1 MRIAYGEAG
10 ADGRSDLVLQRL
22 ARQWLGAHTHQAH
35 AGDRQELEI
44 GGGHRA
50 LEKLMPEDERIGRL
64 REIDGRIEGAFM
76 FAPGFGLWMLEMNFF
91 RRPGGPAAF
100 TNDIEEHAKR
110 EFGILA
116 ARQDIRHADLIFEAD
131 AATAG
136 FGDRHM
142 GRLLM
147 QAEQADEILERRT
160 QSRGGDGGIA
170 DETQIARLETVAEPQ
185 AEIRIARIA
194 RGFLEQRAKSG
205 EFEAE

>member
-1 MRIAYGEAG
+1 
-10 ADGRSDLVLQRL
+10 
-22 ARQWLGAHTHQAH
+22 
-35 AGDRQELEI
+35 
-44 GGGHRA
+44 
-50 LEKLMPEDERIGRL
+50 
-64 REIDGRIEGAFM
+64 
-76 FAPGFGLWMLEMNFF
+76 
-91 RRPGGPAAF
+91 
-100 TNDIEEHAKR
+100 EHAKR

-147 QAEQADEILERRT
+147 QAEQADEILERHA

-205 EFEAE
+205 EFEAEGRLAHGGRIDAGFTADTVDIAAQPRNMVGDAGCGGSEDARMGVVFPRLHMSAFVEADSLAWKASSGNFP